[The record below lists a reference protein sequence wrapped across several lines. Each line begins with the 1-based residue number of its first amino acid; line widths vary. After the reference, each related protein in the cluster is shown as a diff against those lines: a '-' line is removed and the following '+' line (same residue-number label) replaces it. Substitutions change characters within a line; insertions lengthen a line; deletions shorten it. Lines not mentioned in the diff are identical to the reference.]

1 MSVSDE
7 ILIIANKIANQGK
20 KPSIALIKTK
30 LSTSVPLPLIISIL
44 KTWQHDPDFIALKN
58 EKPITMN
65 KKETEEEANTLNRAI
80 EKALIPF
87 KQEIKALELEI
98 AEIKKHIVKAC

>member
-44 KTWQHDPDFIALKN
+44 KTWQHDPEFIALKH
-58 EKPITMN
+58 EEPFTIN
-65 KKETEEEANTLNRAI
+65 KKETEEDVNTLNKAI

-87 KQEIKALELEI
+87 KEEIKTLKLEI
-98 AEIKKHIVKAC
+98 AEIKKHIDNAC